1 MKIVKFVFNVFA
13 FIIVNIAFLT
23 LIFFL
28 IMGIINFFVNY
39 IPSFL
44 VNIVEIL
51 SSDNFQTSSLIYFKI
66 WEYILYFEN
75 HFLSS
80 AIICIVYILLHL
92 IVWQIFILIFEKIK
106 ESYNFL
112 YGDKEIKKEN
122 D

>member
-28 IMGIINFFVNY
+28 IMGIFDFVVNY

>member
-13 FIIVNIAFLT
+13 FVIVNIAFLT

-28 IMGIINFFVNY
+28 IMGIFDFVVNY

>member
-13 FIIVNIAFLT
+13 FVIVNIAFLT

-28 IMGIINFFVNY
+28 IMGIFDFVVNY

-122 D
+122 E

>member
-28 IMGIINFFVNY
+28 IMGIFDFVVNY

-51 SSDNFQTSSLIYFKI
+51 SSDNFQTSLLIYFKI

-80 AIICIVYILLHL
+80 AIICIVYIFIHL
-92 IVWQIFILIFEKIK
+92 IVWQIFMFIFEKIK
-106 ESYNFL
+106 QSYNFI
-112 YGDKEIKKEN
+112 YGVEEEQKEN